1 VAVSALV
8 LLAFLCE
15 VAILTLV
22 PALLGFM
29 VGGHETTA
37 IATAIACYLTHIGW
51 GLLTKA
57 PR

>member
-1 VAVSALV
+1 MSALV

-15 VAILTLV
+15 VAILTIV

-29 VGGHETTA
+29 AGGNESTA
-37 IATAIACYLTHIGW
+37 IVTAIACYLTHIGW
-51 GLLTKA
+51 ALLTKT